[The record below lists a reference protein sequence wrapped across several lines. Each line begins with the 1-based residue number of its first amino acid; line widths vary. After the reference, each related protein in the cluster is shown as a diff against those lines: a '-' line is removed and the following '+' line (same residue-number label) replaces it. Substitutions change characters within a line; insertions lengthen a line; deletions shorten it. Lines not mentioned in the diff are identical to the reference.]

1 MTTKTPKKITEDE
14 LKKLLAEY
22 KKELN
27 ALKSKQDALFVEDQL
42 LNDLKE

>member
-1 MTTKTPKKITEDE
+1 MTAKTPKQTTEDE
-14 LKKLLAEY
+14 LKKILADY

-42 LNDLKE
+42 LDDLKK